1 MMKKSTLQQKLSE
14 IKQQQEQ
21 AVANLHALQGAEQML
36 QLLIAECGDEENE
49 EDNN

>member
-36 QLLIAECGDEENE
+36 QLLIAECGDDENE

>member
-1 MMKKSTLQQKLSE
+1 MKKSTLQQKLSE

-36 QLLIAECGDEENE
+36 QLLIAECGDDENE